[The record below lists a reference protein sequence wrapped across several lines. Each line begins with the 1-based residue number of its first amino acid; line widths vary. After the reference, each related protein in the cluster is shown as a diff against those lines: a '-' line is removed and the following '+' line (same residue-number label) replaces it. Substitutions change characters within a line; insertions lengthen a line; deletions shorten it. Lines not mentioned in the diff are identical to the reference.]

1 MINLLLLGVVLLAVG
16 GCACVLWA
24 ERGGPRWVRRVAT
37 VTLAAS
43 ELVRRAEKR
52 RRRRERRSMTRT
64 TSGGD

>member
-1 MINLLLLGVVLLAVG
+1 MINLLLLGVVMLAVG

-37 VTLAAS
+37 VTLAVS
-43 ELVRRAEKR
+43 ELVRRSR
-52 RRRRERRSMTRT
+52 RRRRRSVDRT

>member
-24 ERGGPRWVRRVAT
+24 ERGGPRWVCRVAT

-52 RRRRERRSMTRT
+52 RRRRERRSMTGN
-64 TSGGD
+64 TSGHD

>member
-52 RRRRERRSMTRT
+52 RRRRERRSMRGNA
-64 TSGGD
+64 SGHD